1 MEQTKL
7 KVMVR
12 EVNQLAWRYK
22 QAQVQVKMYQP
33 HVDCQQKQLYENN
46 LIFIEAFQYILDH
59 MAEENRQIIVNDFIN
74 QHQHQWWINFYARST
89 YYRIKGKALR
99 ELLSFLR

>member
-1 MEQTKL
+1 
-7 KVMVR
+7 
-12 EVNQLAWRYK
+12 
-22 QAQVQVKMYQP
+22 
-33 HVDCQQKQLYENN
+33 
-46 LIFIEAFQYILDH
+46 

>member
-7 KVMVR
+7 KMMVK

-22 QAQVQVKMYQP
+22 QAQVQVRMYQTTM
-33 HVDCQQKQLYENN
+33 DQQQKQLNEDHVK
-46 LIFIEAFQYILDH
+46 FIEAFQYMLDH
-59 MAEENRQIIVNDFIN
+59 MAEENRQIILNDFIN

-89 YYRIKGKALR
+89 YYRIKGKALK
-99 ELLSFLR
+99 ELLSFLK